1 MSRIR
6 GYLEILL
13 DDRERLVTLA
23 ETEARAHTKE
33 ELRQLVE
40 IDQSITAIVNS
51 IRHAE
56 TGTDLSA
63 SPPKPTTDPAS
74 DYRLQAARYFDA
86 LREDATFAK
95 TMMGDYGKWML
106 ATLAAVHV
114 GGIYLVNSMTAV
126 EMNGKIEAMWWL
138 LAGLLLNLAA
148 GLVTYANWNLLAQY
162 TPKIGMLVNEE
173 HWPKSWPLNGWVNV
187 TMWGAILLGVAS
199 ALTLI
204 PAGLALNDAVI
215 LAVTTGA

>member
-1 MSRIR
+1 
-6 GYLEILL
+6 LEILL

-23 ETEARAHTKE
+23 ETEARPYTKE
-33 ELRQLVE
+33 ELQQLVE
-40 IDQSITAIVNS
+40 IDQAITAIVNS
-51 IRHAE
+51 MRHAE
-56 TGTDLSA
+56 AGTDLSA
-63 SPPKPTTDPAS
+63 SPPQPVVDRVS
-74 DYRLQAARYFDA
+74 DYRLQALKYFDA

-126 EMNGKIEAMWWL
+126 EMGGRIAGMWWL
-138 LAGLLLNLAA
+138 LIGLLLNLAA
-148 GLVTYANWNLLAQY
+148 GLVTYANWNLLAQF

-173 HWPKSWPLNGWVNV
+173 QWPKSWPLNGWVNV

-204 PAGLALNDAVI
+204 PTGFALNDAVI
-215 LAVTTGA
+215 MAEVLQPTTN